1 MEAAMKRNP
10 ESGQAL
16 VFAALAMFVLIGFA
30 GLAIDMGALRY
41 QKRLQQTA
49 ADGAAIAG
57 ANNLAFPA
65 SGGVT
70 PGAQN
75 ASAANGFTDNSGGTT
90 CTNNP
95 GTVGCITVTVNN
107 PPLSGPHVTGT
118 TNANKYVEV
127 LVTVVQPTYFMKAV
141 GIPTETITARAV
153 ATNLS
158 GDSTSS
164 GCLYT
169 LGLPSVKGVEGIN
182 ITGHGTL
189 NATSCGIA
197 DDGNYDP
204 NDPAI
209 TVNNC
214 SFAVTGT
221 DTGSSGSNVMCNGQ
235 IKNPTY
241 GTPAAGDPLSYLT
254 PPTQPAASSSCPPTG
269 ACNVSTSG
277 TETLQPGTYSS
288 IDFGKNSTVTLS
300 PGIYYIDGSGGLT
313 FEGSATVVGTGVMF
327 YLTCSPGT
335 SPCTNGATLNAI
347 GGGNLP
353 DINLTA
359 PSATNCSACSAEYD
373 GIVFY
378 QDPNDTNPPSLGG
391 DDNSN
396 FVGALYFPSVELSFF
411 GNAKSGGF
419 NAGIVV
425 AEALSLTG
433 NPTVNLQ
440 GVAGLPTGVSILTHA
455 VLVE

>member
-1 MEAAMKRNP
+1 MEAAMKRNN

-16 VFAALAMFVLIGFA
+16 VFTAVAMVALLGFA
-30 GLAIDMGALRY
+30 GLGIDMGMLRY

-49 ADGAAIAG
+49 ADAAAIAG
-57 ANNLAFPA
+57 ANNLAFPV

-75 ASAANGFTDNSGGTT
+75 AAIANGFTDNSGGTT
-90 CTNNP
+90 CTNSP
-95 GTVGCITVTVNN
+95 GTVGCVTITVNN
-107 PPLSGPHVTGT
+107 PPLSGPHVS
-118 TNANKYVEV
+118 NVNYVEV
-127 LVTVVQPTYFMKAV
+127 LVTAVQTTYFMKAV

-158 GDSTSS
+158 GDSTST

-182 ITGHGTL
+182 VTGHGTL
-189 NATSCGIA
+189 NATGCGIS
-197 DDGNYDP
+197 DNGNYDP

-221 DTGSSGSNVMCNGQ
+221 DTGNSGSNVMCNGQ

-241 GTPAAGDPLSYLT
+241 GTPAASDPFALSLT
-254 PPTQPAASSSCPPTG
+254 PPAQPAASFGNVTPSSG
-269 ACNVSTSG
+269 SQ
-277 TETLQPGTYSS
+277 LQPGTYSS
-288 IDFGKNSTVTLS
+288 ITIGSNVNVTMS
-300 PGIYYIDGSGGLT
+300 PGIYYINGSGGLLFNGGGT
-313 FEGSATVVGTGVMF
+313 LTGTGVMF
-327 YLTCSPGT
+327 YF
-335 SPCTNGATLNAI
+335 TNGATVTAR
-347 GGGNLP
+347 GGGNSP

-359 PSATNCSACSAEYD
+359 PSAINCPACPAEYD
-373 GIVFY
+373 GILMY
-378 QDPNDTNPPSLGG
+378 QDPNDTSSPTIGG

-396 FVGALYFPSVELSFF
+396 YVGALYFPSVELSFF

-419 NAGIVV
+419 SAGIVV
-425 AEALSLTG
+425 AKALSLTG
-433 NPTVNLQ
+433 NPTVTLL
-440 GVAGLPTGVSILTHA
+440 GLAGLPTGVSILTHA